1 MTKIYCLFDENEIPF
16 YIGKTKNTLSKRES
30 QHQKRLNRNCFI
42 FELDNVE
49 DKEWNFWEKH
59 YISLFKSWGFNLEN
73 KNEGGGGLSNHSEK
87 TKEKM
92 SLTPRPETSKKLK
105 GKKRPDVSKR
115 FKGKNLSPETIQK
128 IIDKKTNHYCY
139 DDPLR
144 GEKIK
149 KSNQSN
155 YKPGSDRNQKIK
167 QKLTNREITWVDK
180 FKIPVCQFDKQNNFI
195 TEFPSATEAGLSLN
209 KKSSAISECCN
220 KKRKSAYGYVWMFKS
235 DYVSSI
241 LDEHSKTI

>member
-1 MTKIYCLFDENEIPF
+1 MNKIYCLFDENEIPF
-16 YIGKTKNTLSKRES
+16 YIGKTKNNLNKRES
-30 QHQKRLNRNCFI
+30 QHQKRLNRNCSI

-92 SLTPRPETSKKLK
+92 SLTLRPETSKKLK
-105 GKKRPDVSKR
+105 GKKRPDVSER
-115 FKGKNLSPETIQK
+115 FKGQNLKPETIQK
-128 IIDKKTNHYCY
+128 IIDKKTNHPCY
-139 DDPLR
+139 NDPNR

-149 KSNQSN
+149 ESNQTN
-155 YKPGSDRNQKIK
+155 YKSGSERNQKIK
-167 QKLTNREITWVDK
+167 QKLINREITWSDK
-180 FKIPVCQFDKQNNFI
+180 YKIPVYQFDKQNNFI

-220 KKRKSAYGYVWMFKS
+220 KKRKSAYGYIWKFKKEF
-235 DYVSSI
+235 VSSV
-241 LDEHSKTI
+241 LDEHAKTV